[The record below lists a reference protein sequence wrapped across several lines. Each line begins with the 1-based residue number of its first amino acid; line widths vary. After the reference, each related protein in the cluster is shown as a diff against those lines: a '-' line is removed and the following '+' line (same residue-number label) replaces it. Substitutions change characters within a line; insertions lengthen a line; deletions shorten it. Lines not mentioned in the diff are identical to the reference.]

1 MLELPETEVNIRHK
15 RESTQLRPGCHWGKF
30 FFKKISFKIFFRKS
44 KIFLVFGDGTT
55 EARFN
60 QEFSLQEKF
69 FRMLDPNIKRFQLS
83 LNTTRTIFNGVKNI
97 SSYGYTEFIII
108 INDPPENGSCS
119 ILGFYQKDQ
128 KWLDTSVGLGLVQ
141 EFKLN
146 CDNKWVDPNN
156 HKIQEYVFK
165 SKRQK

>member
-1 MLELPETEVNIRHK
+1 
-15 RESTQLRPGCHWGKF
+15 
-30 FFKKISFKIFFRKS
+30 
-44 KIFLVFGDGTT
+44 
-55 EARFN
+55 
-60 QEFSLQEKF
+60 
-69 FRMLDPNIKRFQLS
+69 MLDPNIKRFQLS
-83 LNTTRTIFNGVKNI
+83 LNTTRTIFNGVKNT
-97 SSYGYTEFIII
+97 SSYGYTEFTII